1 MKKSHP
7 QPAPQNPQPQS
18 QDPLYAKVNKPPKE
32 QRNPQHYTLQQ
43 PPETVFAPKKPL
55 DQQNLGSP
63 NVEDLYAKVNK
74 PPKEQRNHQQ
84 YTLQQPPETVFAPKK
99 PLDQQNL
106 GSPNV
111 EDLYAK
117 VNKPPKEQ
125 RNHQQYTLQQPP
137 ETVFAPKKPLDQQNL
152 GSPNVEDLY
161 AKVNKPPKEPRN
173 HQQYTLQQPPETV
186 FAPKKP
192 LDQQNLG
199 SPNVED
205 LYAKVNKP
213 PKEQRNQQQYTLQQ
227 PAETIYAPQQPLGNP
242 YDRLGGRPS
251 DGRRAQKL
259 TDPYAVVNLATGETE
274 SEQLINPLYDTS
286 RRSTQDLQRSSKSEE
301 HLYAE
306 LNFDERGEPSPQ
318 RPLESVYTTVG
329 MGAEGGQESEQLENP
344 IYQGV
349 GRGATPPPRTQKDV
363 ITTKLLKNVDFQ
375 YGIRETQEWCRVV
388 YGNEHALNNHLAKI
402 LDNPQSAEQILW
414 ELAEHPEGPGKL
426 AGSKILGV
434 KSPSRR
440 EAEDGFSPLC
450 SALERHIHTAQ
461 KLHKQFTREHERER
475 GQRQES
481 PEREAEHRHHHHHH
495 HRHAR
500 GQEQN
505 SPEHS
510 PQRQRHGEKG
520 MAFAM

>member
-74 PPKEQRNHQQ
+74 PPKEQRN
-84 YTLQQPPETVFAPKK
+84 
-99 PLDQQNL
+99 
-106 GSPNV
+106 
-111 EDLYAK
+111 
-117 VNKPPKEQ
+117 
-125 RNHQQYTLQQPP
+125 
-137 ETVFAPKKPLDQQNL
+137 
-152 GSPNVEDLY
+152 
-161 AKVNKPPKEPRN
+161 
-173 HQQYTLQQPPETV
+173 
-186 FAPKKP
+186 
-192 LDQQNLG
+192 
-199 SPNVED
+199 
-205 LYAKVNKP
+205 
-213 PKEQRNQQQYTLQQ
+213 QQQYTLQQ

-251 DGRRAQKL
+251 DGRRTNRL
-259 TDPYAVVNLATGETE
+259 VDPYKITDLEAQGWQT
-274 SEQLINPLYDTS
+274 PYDTIGGGAQGGGH
-286 RRSTQDLQRSSKSEE
+286 RQEPE

-306 LNFDERGEPSPQ
+306 LEFGERGELSPQ

-349 GRGATPPPRTQKDV
+349 GGGRISPPRTQKDV
-363 ITTKLLKNVDFQ
+363 VTTRLLKNVDFQ
-375 YGIRETQEWCRVV
+375 YGVRETQEWCRVV
-388 YGNEHALNNHLAKI
+388 YGNEHALNDHLAKI
-402 LDNPQSAEQILW
+402 LDDPQNAEQILW
-414 ELAEHPEGPGKL
+414 GLAENPESAGKL
-426 AGSKILGV
+426 AGHKILGV

-440 EAEDGFSPLC
+440 EAEESFSPLC

-481 PEREAEHRHHHHHH
+481 PEREAEHRHHHHH
-495 HRHAR
+495 RHAR

>member
-18 QDPLYAKVNKPPKE
+18 QDPLYAKVNKPLKE

-74 PPKEQRNHQQ
+74 PPKEQRNQ
-84 YTLQQPPETVFAPKK
+84 
-99 PLDQQNL
+99 
-106 GSPNV
+106 
-111 EDLYAK
+111 
-117 VNKPPKEQ
+117 
-125 RNHQQYTLQQPP
+125 
-137 ETVFAPKKPLDQQNL
+137 
-152 GSPNVEDLY
+152 
-161 AKVNKPPKEPRN
+161 
-173 HQQYTLQQPPETV
+173 QQYTLQQPPETV

-251 DGRRAQKL
+251 DGRRTDRL
-259 TDPYAVVNLATGETE
+259 VDPYKITDLEAQGWQT
-274 SEQLINPLYDTS
+274 PYDTIGGGAQGGGH
-286 RRSTQDLQRSSKSEE
+286 RQEPE

-349 GRGATPPPRTQKDV
+349 GGGATPPPRTPKDV
-363 ITTKLLKNVDFQ
+363 VTTRLLKNVDFQ
-375 YGIRETQEWCRVV
+375 YGVRETQEWCRVV
-388 YGNEHALNNHLAKI
+388 YGNEHALNQQLAKI
-402 LDNPQSAEQILW
+402 LDDPQNAEQILW
-414 ELAEHPEGPGKL
+414 GLAENPESAGKL

-450 SALERHIHTAQ
+450 SALERHIHTAK

>member
-1 MKKSHP
+1 MKKNHP

-32 QRNPQHYTLQQ
+32 QRNPQQYTLQQ
-43 PPETVFAPKKPL
+43 PPETVYAPQKPL
-55 DQQNLGSP
+55 EQQNLGAS
-63 NVEDLYAKVNK
+63 NVGDLYAKVNK
-74 PPKEQRNHQQ
+74 PPKEQRNPQH
-84 YTLQQPPETVFAPKK
+84 
-99 PLDQQNL
+99 
-106 GSPNV
+106 
-111 EDLYAK
+111 
-117 VNKPPKEQ
+117 
-125 RNHQQYTLQQPP
+125 
-137 ETVFAPKKPLDQQNL
+137 
-152 GSPNVEDLY
+152 
-161 AKVNKPPKEPRN
+161 
-173 HQQYTLQQPPETV
+173 
-186 FAPKKP
+186 
-192 LDQQNLG
+192 
-199 SPNVED
+199 
-205 LYAKVNKP
+205 
-213 PKEQRNQQQYTLQQ
+213 YTLQQ
-227 PAETIYAPQQPLGNP
+227 PAETIFAPQKPLGNP
-242 YDRLGGRPS
+242 YDRLGGRTS
-251 DGRRAQKL
+251 DERRADKL
-259 TDPYAVVNLATGETE
+259 VDPYRVTDLEAQGWQT
-274 SEQLINPLYDTS
+274 PYDKIGGGAQGG
-286 RRSTQDLQRSSKSEE
+286 RHPHEPE

-349 GRGATPPPRTQKDV
+349 GRAAPPPPRTPKDV
-363 ITTKLLKNVDFQ
+363 VTTRLLKNVDFQ
-375 YGIRETQEWCRVV
+375 YGVRETQEWCRVV

-481 PEREAEHRHHHHHH
+481 PEREAEHRYHHH

-510 PQRQRHGEKG
+510 PQQQSHGEKG

>member
-7 QPAPQNPQPQS
+7 QQYTLQQPPKTIYAPQKPLEQQNLGASNVGDLYAKVNKPPKEQRNPQQYTLQQPPKTIYAPQKPLEQQNLGAS
-18 QDPLYAKVNKPPKE
+18 NVGDLYAKVNKPPKE

-43 PPETVFAPKKPL
+43 PAETVFAPQK
-55 DQQNLGSP
+55 
-63 NVEDLYAKVNK
+63 
-74 PPKEQRNHQQ
+74 
-84 YTLQQPPETVFAPKK
+84 
-99 PLDQQNL
+99 
-106 GSPNV
+106 
-111 EDLYAK
+111 
-117 VNKPPKEQ
+117 
-125 RNHQQYTLQQPP
+125 
-137 ETVFAPKKPLDQQNL
+137 
-152 GSPNVEDLY
+152 
-161 AKVNKPPKEPRN
+161 
-173 HQQYTLQQPPETV
+173 
-186 FAPKKP
+186 
-192 LDQQNLG
+192 
-199 SPNVED
+199 
-205 LYAKVNKP
+205 
-213 PKEQRNQQQYTLQQ
+213 
-227 PAETIYAPQQPLGNP
+227 PLGNP

-251 DGRRAQKL
+251 DGRRTDRLVNPYSITDLAAQGWQ
-259 TDPYAVVNLATGETE
+259 TP
-274 SEQLINPLYDTS
+274 YDTVGGGAQGG
-286 RRSTQDLQRSSKSEE
+286 RHPHEPE

-349 GRGATPPPRTQKDV
+349 GRAATPPPRTPKDV
-363 ITTKLLKNVDFQ
+363 VTTRLLKNVDFQ
-375 YGIRETQEWCRVV
+375 YGVRETQEWCRVV

-440 EAEDGFSPLC
+440 EAEESFSPLC

-481 PEREAEHRHHHHHH
+481 PERDPEHRHHHHHH
-495 HRHAR
+495 HAR
-500 GQEQN
+500 GREHN